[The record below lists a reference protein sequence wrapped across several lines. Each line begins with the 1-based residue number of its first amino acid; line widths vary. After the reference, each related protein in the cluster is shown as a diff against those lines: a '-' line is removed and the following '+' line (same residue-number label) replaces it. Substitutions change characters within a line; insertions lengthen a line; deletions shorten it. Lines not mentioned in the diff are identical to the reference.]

1 MMTKEEIIVFENE
14 RTSRWKIFCIKK
26 NYSKHVM
33 YEWMSLADY
42 QDMNIVSEWTKR
54 PESNQ

>member
-1 MMTKEEIIVFENE
+1 MTKEEIIVFENE